1 MLFPRILIFALLPE
15 LAQFLVVVPV
25 TVIISEVLSSI
36 IEELPQITKLL
47 PVAVIM
53 ALSMVENRLISG
65 KFIYLLDIS
74 IGF

>member
-1 MLFPRILIFALLPE
+1 VLFPRILIFALLPE